1 MNGDKQ
7 ALALAARDIRRS
19 ILRVAYHAPS
29 DGVHIS
35 PALSLVDILAALYG
49 AKLRYEPNDIMN
61 PNRDTFILSKGHGA
75 LALYSALCQFGII
88 SQDVLDSFEINGS
101 PLQVHPTK
109 YPELGID
116 FSSGSLAQG
125 LAFGIGL
132 TLSRRLKKQPWHTY
146 ILVGDGECNEG
157 AIWEGAFFAAHQKL
171 DTLTVIVDRNGLQS
185 DGFTQDILNQNL
197 PALWRACGWEVIECD
212 GNDLNALLGALDAPH
227 NGKPKAIVAH
237 TIKGKGVSFME
248 NNKEYHRNRL
258 SEQQYLAAMVE
269 LDGEILC

>member
-1 MNGDKQ
+1 MKGDQKTLLQ
-7 ALALAARDIRRS
+7 MARDIRKS
-19 ILRVAYHAPS
+19 ILRVAYLAPS

-35 PALSLVDILAALYG
+35 PALSLVDILTALYG
-49 AKLRYEPNDIMN
+49 TKLRYEPHDITN
-61 PNRDTFILSKGHGA
+61 TERDTFILSKGHGA
-75 LALYSALCQFGII
+75 LGLYAALCEFGII
-88 SQDVLDSFEINGS
+88 SRDVLDSFEINGS

-109 YPELGID
+109 CHELGID

-132 TLSRRLKKQPWHTY
+132 TLSRRLKKQPWHAY

-185 DGFTQDILNQNL
+185 DGFTLEIINLDI
-197 PALWRACGWEVIECD
+197 PALWRACGWEVVECD
-212 GNDLNALLGALDAPH
+212 GNDLDALLVALDAPH

-237 TIKGKGVSFME
+237 TVKGKGVSFME

-258 SEQQYLAAMVE
+258 SEQQYHAAMDE
-269 LDGEILC
+269 LNGEMSC